1 MTPQIW
7 YRIWIALARISL
19 FAFLVTACSKK
30 NQPQQ
35 SSQENDTEHLELPRH
50 QPNLGQPI
58 DPHETSQISKSLKKF
73 SPNADV
79 IKVISSELRKFDHP
93 DLNRQATIEELATAL
108 KGANP
113 LGLREELGDP
123 NSRWNKDPALKS
135 AVIGR
140 LALLTGIIGG
150 AGESYPR
157 IPELFLDR
165 AAQNQPT
172 AEDALTLRI
181 VDLASTIAEQK
192 IVVSDEDFG
201 GWEEMAI
208 APSVCHRRMALILF
222 GSLRPTNKQAEQF
235 FSKFLSESDPYVAEL
250 YIRKVVASSALV
262 DSKTILT
269 KFKDAP
275 GAKTVM
281 AFLETEIEDLMRK

>member
-7 YRIWIALARISL
+7 YRIWIELVRISL
-19 FAFLVTACSKK
+19 FAFFVTACSKK

-35 SSQENDTEHLELPRH
+35 SSQKNDTEHPEHPRH
-50 QPNLGQPI
+50 QSNLDQPI
-58 DPHETSQISKSLKKF
+58 DPRETSQISRSLKKF
-73 SPNADV
+73 SANADV

-93 DLNRQATIEELATAL
+93 ELNRQATIEELATAL

-123 NSRWNKDPALKS
+123 NSRWNKDVALKS

-140 LALLTGIIGG
+140 LALLTGIIGA

-157 IPELFLDR
+157 IPELFLYR
-165 AAQNQPT
+165 SAQNQPT

-192 IVVSDEDFG
+192 ISVSDEDFG
-201 GWEEMAI
+201 GWEEMALS
-208 APSVCHRRMALILF
+208 PNVCHRRMALILF
-222 GSLRPTNKQAEQF
+222 SSLRPTNKQAEQF
-235 FSKFLSESDPYVAEL
+235 FSKFLSESDPYIAEL

-281 AFLETEIEDLMRK
+281 AFLETEIEDLMRR